1 MKKFNFT
8 LESVLKL
15 KTHKVDDAKNELG
28 KVIAEI
34 NKRNNQIDLHR
45 KEIGAL
51 LNDETGN
58 SIAFMQ
64 ARFHRVQFLEAEINK
79 LYGEIEQIRKIEE
92 QRREA
97 LKEAKREEMTYEKL
111 KEKQLLAFKEEMKK
125 DEAAFIDEIA
135 GKRAANQSRQ

>member
-15 KTHKVDDAKNELG
+15 KSHKVDDAKNDLG
-28 KVIAEI
+28 RVVSEI
-34 NKRNNQIDLHR
+34 NKRNSEIDQHR

-64 ARFHRVQFLEAEINK
+64 ARFHRIQTLESEINR
-79 LYGEIEQIRKIEE
+79 LYDEINQLREIENVKRDK
-92 QRREA
+92 

-111 KEKQLLAFKEEMKK
+111 KEKQFNEFKEELKK
-125 DEAAFIDEIA
+125 DESAFIDEIA
-135 GKRAANQSRQ
+135 GKRHQGKS